1 MQYCVCVDVT
11 SQKYEKPMFAD
22 DDHKKLYQKSK
33 KVFNSQQLQ
42 ALKQLYA
49 WRDKTSRVADEST
62 G

>member
-1 MQYCVCVDVT
+1 
-11 SQKYEKPMFAD
+11 MFAD